1 MRSIEKHIELIDK
14 WNDRLN
20 TSEKIL
26 HQVEVLKG
34 IILKRKKE
42 GLTFMNI
49 VKCNGYIIAKILQNQ
64 GTEVNFTN
72 DMNCYYLTNES
83 TDGCVKI
90 MFKDSNGNKTYYD
103 ITP

>member
-1 MRSIEKHIELIDK
+1 MRSIEKHIELTNK

-20 TSEKIL
+20 TPEKIL

-42 GLTFMNI
+42 GLNFMNI
-49 VKCNGYIIAKILQNQ
+49 VKCNGYIITKILQYQ
-64 GTEVNFTN
+64 GLEINFTN

-83 TDGCVKI
+83 TEDCIKI
-90 MFKDSNGNKTYYD
+90 MFKDSKGNKTYYNM
-103 ITP
+103 TP